1 MRKRILV
8 AASALAL
15 TAGTIFAVSADGGE
29 KTIARAST
37 EQCPPE
43 CCNGNSEG
51 CGPNS
56 CEKGGEACCDPE
68 L

>member
-15 TAGTIFAVSADGGE
+15 TAGTIFAVSGE
-29 KTIARAST
+29 GTERTIAKTAT

-43 CCNGNSEG
+43 CCNGAG
-51 CGPNS
+51 GDCGPNS
-56 CEKGGEACCDPE
+56 CQKGGDECCE
-68 L
+68 EM